1 MPTPRVRDFHEDD
14 LDQVVRVWEESRSPE
29 RRAVY
34 GLAEV
39 LGALRDGGA
48 GVVAAVGEI
57 VVGAAVARVGGD
69 RAWVVLL
76 ALANDWRG
84 RGLGSALL
92 TELEKRLIAGGVHR
106 LSALLAEDETGA
118 SAFRNCGYE
127 TRDLTYFERV
137 VPLQPQEVGLLEDLG
152 GRMLPRGLWE
162 RLAGMEHEKELIER
176 RVVLPLVDPDLAEE
190 YGVEPPRAIVLFGPP
205 GTGKTTFAK
214 AIASRLSW
222 PFVEVFPARLAAASD
237 GLAHALRVT
246 FTEIDELEHAVVF
259 IDEVEEI
266 ASVRGGKPPSPLQ
279 PVTNELLKIIP
290 GFRERAG
297 RLLVCATNFVRA
309 LDPAFLRHGRFDYVL
324 PIGAPDAAARAAI
337 WRRYIPAAVLE
348 RIELDRLVDASELFT
363 PADIEFAARKGSQRA
378 LETVVYGERG
388 EQPPERGPTTDDYL
402 AALSETRPTLTNA
415 IVGDFTED
423 IDTIARL

>member
-1 MPTPRVRDFHEDD
+1 MSTPRVREFHEDD
-14 LDQVVRVWEESRSPE
+14 LDQVVRVWEESRSPD
-29 RRAVY
+29 RPAVY
-34 GLAEV
+34 GLPEV
-39 LGALRDGGA
+39 LSALRDGGTA
-48 GVVAAVGEI
+48 VVVTVGEV
-57 VVGAAVARVGGD
+57 VVGAAVARVFGD
-69 RAWVVLL
+69 RGWIVLL
-76 ALANDWRG
+76 ALADDWRG
-84 RGLGSALL
+84 KGLGSAML
-92 TELEKRLIAGGVHR
+92 TELENRLIARGVHR
-106 LSALLAEDETGA
+106 LSALLVEGQTGTR
-118 SAFRNCGYE
+118 AFRDCGYE

-137 VPLQPQEVGLLEDLG
+137 VPLQPQEVGLLDTLG

-190 YGVEPPRAIVLFGPP
+190 YGVVPPRAIVLFGPP

-290 GFRERAG
+290 GFRVRAG
-297 RLLVCATNFVRA
+297 RVLVWATNFVRPHH
-309 LDPAFLRHGRFDYVL
+309 PAFLR
-324 PIGAPDAAARAAI
+324 
-337 WRRYIPAAVLE
+337 
-348 RIELDRLVDASELFT
+348 
-363 PADIEFAARKGSQRA
+363 
-378 LETVVYGERG
+378 YG
-388 EQPPERGPTTDDYL
+388 P
-402 AALSETRPTLTNA
+402 
-415 IVGDFTED
+415 VH
-423 IDTIARL
+423 